1 MHHTHAMGRST
12 KTTIESPIDASFE
25 HAYPSL
31 TGAELFKAKKNFC
44 RYIEIAFSIVEDR
57 AAADRAIDTFNA
69 GPMIKERSNRTP
81 KI

>member
-1 MHHTHAMGRST
+1 VHHTHAMDRTT
-12 KTTIESPIDASFE
+12 KTRIVSPIDAEFE

-31 TGAELFKAKKNFC
+31 TGPELFEAKKNFC
-44 RYIEIAFSIVEDR
+44 RYIEIAFSVVEDR
-57 AAADRAIDTFNA
+57 AAGDRAIDTFNA